1 MAARGSEAMLEA
13 MLKNTTVDI
22 DVIDEQTGVNA
33 FWLAA
38 FYGHGRVL
46 ASLASHK
53 IDIMN

>member
-1 MAARGSEAMLEA
+1 MLEA

-38 FYGHGRVL
+38 FYGHGRAMAIL
-46 ASLASHK
+46 A
-53 IDIMN
+53 